1 MVIINKKRIQII
13 ISALLV
19 GIFTFSLQIANNNQ
33 KGEKNKNQNNE
44 SVIQTTATPVS
55 GKTVVLDAGHGV
67 PDEGA
72 QSSNGTTEAE
82 TNLKITLKVQNLLEQ
97 SGCNVIL
104 TRSDENAI
112 YDLDS
117 QTLKQKKISD
127 IHNRVKIGNE
137 SSADIF
143 VSIHLNKIPQQQ
155 YYGWQCFY
163 KTNDEKSS

>member
-1 MVIINKKRIQII
+1 MVIINKKENSNNYICIVSRNIYI
-13 ISALLV
+13 
-19 GIFTFSLQIANNNQ
+19 FSLQIANNNQ

-82 TNLKITLKVQNLLEQ
+82 TNLKKITLKVQNLLEQ

-127 IHNRVKIGNE
+127 IHNRVKNR
-137 SSADIF
+137 
-143 VSIHLNKIPQQQ
+143 K
-155 YYGWQCFY
+155 
-163 KTNDEKSS
+163 